1 MREESKEALLVFLPF
16 WDFLQA
22 IFDIFSRPF
31 SRSLAPTICP

>member
-16 WDFLQA
+16 LDFLQA

-31 SRSLAPTICP
+31 RLSLAPTICP